1 MDQIVNL
8 AMFTMDRTV
17 TQSQPASSTAAEC
30 YRADML
36 YDRRKSSSYLHSIRL
51 KRCIRLLVLQLV
63 NSFCKP
69 HLLYATE
76 CLQLSHTAIIKLK
89 SAWFCALSKIFH
101 VKGNDVDFISEM
113 CERYCF
119 ETEVTNRQ
127 DRFCRKLAMMNSPL
141 FIPFINSND

>member
-1 MDQIVNL
+1 MTYDKLRYKSAIKSKIAANQFFNSL
-8 AMFTMDRTV
+8 NDALLEKDMNAFAFWNSWR
-17 TQSQPASSTAAEC
+17 STL
-30 YRADML
+30 DWQ
-36 YDRRKSSSYLHSIRL
+36 K
-51 KRCIRLLVLQLV
+51 LV

-69 HLLYATE
+69 HLSYATE

-119 ETEVTNRQ
+119 ETEVAIRQ

-141 FIPFINSND
+141 FILFIDSND